1 MLRQLEEMRAEEVSE
16 ARAKIAAGAKL
27 SEEVA
32 LSNAAQIAL
41 KMQGKHDEQ
50 AENARIAAYNR
61 EKDRREQAYN
71 HEQEAIKQ
79 AKERETARCAFA
91 TRLGHGAPHTPA
103 SRRLT
108 TRTAPR
114 PTSHPAPPPSAGCAR
129 SRSG

>member
-1 MLRQLEEMRAEEVSE
+1 MLRQLEEMRAEEVAE

-91 TRLGHGAPHTPA
+91 TRLGHRAPHTHSAIA
-103 SRRLT
+103 S
-108 TRTAPR
+108 P
-114 PTSHPAPPPSAGCAR
+114 
-129 SRSG
+129 